1 MAFSNSLDLRPA
13 TAAAISSPSSL
24 ARGDSMHAGMG
35 HRGGRGG
42 DVDLDVEHHS
52 GHAQIRQVDLGGL
65 SASLFTPTHSSQ
77 TGVVRDSMPSPAATG
92 GNGSNASDGAAGAG
106 PSGASS
112 PDMAATAAGRR
123 MAAAAAQ
130 AAADAHGPASPAA
143 WGPGAGGG
151 PRPLASPKGAI
162 PPPWGVSAREGA
174 MGGADGSG
182 GNAAGGSLQ
191 ALAARPLSSRGRPA
205 AGAATPPAP
214 ALTAGAG
221 GEAAAPGAAA
231 AGSRAW
237 ASKQQPTGKVR
248 ARAHGTELLGCT
260 PRENAFKCSY
270 RHVDNTTMCR
280 LPV

>member
-24 ARGDSMHAGMG
+24 ARGDPMHAGMG

-52 GHAQIRQVDLGGL
+52 GQAQIRQVDLGGL

-77 TGVVRDSMPSPAATG
+77 TGVVRDSMASPATTG

-112 PDMAATAAGRR
+112 PDVAAVAAGRR

-143 WGPGAGGG
+143 PLVWGPGAGGG
-151 PRPLASPKGAI
+151 SRPLASPKGAI

-174 MGGADGSG
+174 LGGPDASG

-191 ALAARPLSSRGRPA
+191 ALAARPLSSRGRPTA
-205 AGAATPPAP
+205 SAATPPTP
-214 ALTAGAG
+214 ALTTGAG
-221 GEAAAPGAAA
+221 GEMAAAGAAA

-248 ARAHGTELLGCT
+248 ARRVEATGPLQL
-260 PRENAFKCSY
+260 
-270 RHVDNTTMCR
+270 
-280 LPV
+280 